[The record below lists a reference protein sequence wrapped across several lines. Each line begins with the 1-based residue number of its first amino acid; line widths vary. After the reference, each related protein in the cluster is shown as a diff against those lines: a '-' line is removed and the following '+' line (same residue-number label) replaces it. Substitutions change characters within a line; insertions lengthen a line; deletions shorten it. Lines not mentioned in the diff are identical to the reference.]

1 MKGRTLMLG
10 SLFWKIFAAFMT
22 ANVLAMVSA
31 VYYLMPTDESKE
43 FFEVRQEFGL
53 NMAATI
59 IARIESGQSVDLF
72 RSDLTS
78 PMRGRRSFFKKILI
92 IDSQDNIIFGEQNIQ
107 KNQQHSFVDYQSDS
121 GRQYRVGTDISK
133 KPSIFEYLFRPRQTV
148 RFVVLFFFTIV
159 ASFILSLLII
169 RPLKK
174 LRKHA
179 QNLSDGNMQS
189 RVEKNLL
196 KRNDEIGD
204 LSRELDEMADTLNNL
219 INSKQQ
225 LLHDVSHE
233 LRAPLGRLQAIS
245 AIMQQQPDDSNKKKV
260 KRIERECVRMNE
272 LIQEILEYSRT
283 HYDRESMRTPSSVN
297 LSALFRKLVK
307 NVQQEYPSHPI
318 QLNHIDD
325 QLNIT
330 GHANRLNRAFEN
342 ILRNA
347 CKHTPE
353 KTSIDISAQQ
363 VNRHIEIQIRDHG
376 PGVDKEDL
384 AGLTTPFFRADGAK
398 HTVGYGLGLSISKR
412 IIRHHRGIMNIS
424 NHHQGGLLIS
434 VIFPVVSLKVS
445 SR

>member
-1 MKGRTLMLG
+1 MLS

-31 VYYLMPTDESKE
+31 AYYLMPTDESKE
-43 FFEVRQEFGL
+43 FNEVRKEFAL
-53 NMAATI
+53 NMATII

-72 RSDLTS
+72 RSDLTG
-78 PMRGRRSFFKKILI
+78 PMRGRGSFIKEILI
-92 IDSQDNIIFGEQNIQ
+92 IDDQNIIIFGEQNLY
-107 KNQQHSFVDYQSDS
+107 KNQQHSFIDYQSDS
-121 GRQYRVGTDISK
+121 GRQYRIGTDISG
-133 KPSIFEYLFRPRQTV
+133 KPSIFEYLFMPRQTV
-148 RFVVLFFFTIV
+148 RFIILFFSTIV

-169 RPLKK
+169 QPLKK

-204 LSRELDEMADTLNNL
+204 LSRELDEMANTLDSL

-233 LRAPLGRLQAIS
+233 LRAPLGRLQAIA
-245 AIMQQQPDDSNKKKV
+245 AIMQQQPDNSNQKMV

-272 LIQEILEYSRT
+272 LIQEILEYSRM
-283 HYDRESMRTPSSVN
+283 HYDLESRRIPSQVN

-307 NVQQEYPSHPI
+307 GIQHEYPSHPI
-318 QLNHIDD
+318 QLNYFDE

-363 VNRHIEIQIRDHG
+363 INKHIEIQIRDHG
-376 PGVDKEDL
+376 LGVDEEDL
-384 AGLTTPFFRADGAK
+384 AELTMPFFRADGAK
-398 HTVGYGLGLSISKR
+398 HTVGYGLGLSISQR
-412 IIRHHRGIMNIS
+412 IIRHHQGVMNIS
-424 NHHQGGLLIS
+424 NHLQGGLLIS
-434 VIFPVVSLKVS
+434 VIFPAVK
-445 SR
+445 